1 MELWYNIILII
12 SDQCKTNKGLAV
24 EVASKLGVTHQP
36 GQIYCN
42 IHPILMFDEKV
53 KKMWQNLQKKI
64 GAEKLFPS
72 ISYSNL
78 DQNTFTVALQC
89 LDALMR
95 FISPTFS
102 HKAWS
107 RHFQFNKFLEAKA
120 NCSFALKDHR
130 FGQLATVCLIGLL
143 HFNDVIEFLDS
154 DPNCWN
160 QLACM
165 IRGMADLEDFLKFS
179 WAATGLLSI
188 HL

>member
-24 EVASKLGVTHQP
+24 EEASKLRVTHQP

-42 IHPILMFDEKV
+42 IHPILMFDEEV
-53 KKMWQNLQKKI
+53 KKIRQNLQKKI

-89 LDALMR
+89 LECLDALMR
-95 FISPTFS
+95 SISPTFS

-107 RHFQFNKFLEAKA
+107 RHVQLNKFLEA
-120 NCSFALKDHR
+120 
-130 FGQLATVCLIGLL
+130 
-143 HFNDVIEFLDS
+143 
-154 DPNCWN
+154 
-160 QLACM
+160 
-165 IRGMADLEDFLKFS
+165 
-179 WAATGLLSI
+179 
-188 HL
+188 

>member
-12 SDQCKTNKGLAV
+12 SDQCKTNKDLAV

-42 IHPILMFDEKV
+42 IHPVLMFGEKSS
-53 KKMWQNLQKKI
+53 K
-64 GAEKLFPS
+64 EKLFPS

-107 RHFQFNKFLEAKA
+107 RHVQFNKFLEA
-120 NCSFALKDHR
+120 
-130 FGQLATVCLIGLL
+130 
-143 HFNDVIEFLDS
+143 
-154 DPNCWN
+154 
-160 QLACM
+160 
-165 IRGMADLEDFLKFS
+165 
-179 WAATGLLSI
+179 
-188 HL
+188 